1 MSEETAERRYLPWT
15 YDNMVKFLM
24 YKTEPCLFYERG
36 RCRYGATACRNYH
49 GENDRRSVKQNSEW
63 MNELMEAGLGLIDF
77 NRPRPLHPPPTP
89 PPPPPPQPLRRRR
102 RHRRGDGDGRD
113 GCVGDGGDDD
123 GGDDEDDED
132 DDDDDVD
139 DDDDDD
145 DDDSWGWW
153 RSRRLSDDRVSQ

>member
-89 PPPPPPQPLRRRR
+89 PPPPPQPLRRRRRR

-132 DDDDDVD
+132 DDDDV

>member
-15 YDNMVKFLM
+15 YDNMLKFLM

-132 DDDDDVD
+132 DDV
-139 DDDDDD
+139 DDDD

>member
-132 DDDDDVD
+132 DDV
-139 DDDDDD
+139 DDDDD

>member
-89 PPPPPPQPLRRRR
+89 PPPPPQPLRRRRR

-132 DDDDDVD
+132 DDDV

>member
-89 PPPPPPQPLRRRR
+89 PPPPPQPLRRRRR

-132 DDDDDVD
+132 DDV